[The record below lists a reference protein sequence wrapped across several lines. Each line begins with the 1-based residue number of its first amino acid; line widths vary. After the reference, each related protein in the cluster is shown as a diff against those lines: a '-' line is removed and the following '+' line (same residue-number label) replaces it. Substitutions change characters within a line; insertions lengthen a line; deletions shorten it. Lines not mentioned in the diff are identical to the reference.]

1 MKKAQVFD
9 LLIATGNISLTV
21 KFLKNVNFAN
31 FLSVFLAKPV
41 VSQRDGRG
49 VLCNFCFIQISAE
62 ILPNK
67 SKTANFN
74 GFFSKYIL
82 KTDAVV
88 GHLSANSYAKFVGC
102 HEHPK
107 TVIVLYD
114 LANSFYKKQVFTV
127 TSLDSANNPYKLK
140 FHTKIRKYPA
150 MPFMVMRFKERN
162 LQRRIWNCLKP
173 YNGSFSKI
181 GEIEI

>member
-1 MKKAQVFD
+1 M
-9 LLIATGNISLTV
+9 
-21 KFLKNVNFAN
+21 
-31 FLSVFLAKPV
+31 
-41 VSQRDGRG
+41 
-49 VLCNFCFIQISAE
+49 CNFCFIQISAE

-74 GFFSKYIL
+74 GFFPKYIL
-82 KTDAVV
+82 KTNAIV

-107 TVIVLYD
+107 TVIVLYG
-114 LANSFYKKQVFTV
+114 LANSFYKKQAFTV
-127 TSLDSANNPYKLK
+127 RSLDSANDPYKLK
-140 FHTKIRKYPA
+140 FNTKIRKYPA

-173 YNGSFSKI
+173 YDGSFSKI
-181 GEIEI
+181 GEIEIGRISNSKGVSVFPKTSFKDLRILRWNERRE

>member
-67 SKTANFN
+67 SKTGNLN
-74 GFFSKYIL
+74 GFFSKYIY
-82 KTDAVV
+82 KPMQ
-88 GHLSANSYAKFVGC
+88 LS
-102 HEHPK
+102 
-107 TVIVLYD
+107 I
-114 LANSFYKKQVFTV
+114 
-127 TSLDSANNPYKLK
+127 TSLQVVLP
-140 FHTKIRKYPA
+140 
-150 MPFMVMRFKERN
+150 N
-162 LQRRIWNCLKP
+162 L
-173 YNGSFSKI
+173 
-181 GEIEI
+181 

>member
-1 MKKAQVFD
+1 MC
-9 LLIATGNISLTV
+9 S
-21 KFLKNVNFAN
+21 
-31 FLSVFLAKPV
+31 
-41 VSQRDGRG
+41 
-49 VLCNFCFIQISAE
+49 FCFIQISAE

-74 GFFSKYIL
+74 VFFSKYIL
-82 KTDAVV
+82 KTDATVD
-88 GHLSANSYAKFVGC
+88 HLPASSYAKFVGF

-107 TVIVLYD
+107 AVIALYG
-114 LANSFYKKQVFTV
+114 LANCFYKKQAFTARG
-127 TSLDSANNPYKLK
+127 LDSANHPYKLQ
-140 FHTKIRKYPA
+140 FNTKIRRYPA

-173 YNGSFSKI
+173 NDGSFSEI